1 MKLLTQAN
9 LKALPAQGSTI
20 GKGAD
25 HIIAQVKF
33 FCPWNS
39 WTWYAVEYN
48 PECRLFYGLV
58 DGFEKE
64 VGYWGLE
71 ELEDIKGPFGLKI
84 ERDRHFTPTPISKL
98 MEEHTA

>member
-20 GKGAD
+20 GQGMDA
-25 HIIAQVKF
+25 IAQVKF
-33 FCPWNS
+33 FTPWTN

-48 PECRLFYGLV
+48 PEGKLFYGLV

-71 ELEDIKGPFGLKI
+71 ELEEARGPFGMKI
-84 ERDRHFTPTPISKL
+84 ERDRHFTPTPLSQL
-98 MEEHTA
+98 MEEHIA